1 MQQGFVDLRAN
12 VDATAGNES
21 FWPSFTDIMT
31 VVVMIFLLASTIL
44 ILRNWELV
52 AELRASIEA
61 ERQAAALAQTT
72 SEVNVTLQEQLVQAQ
87 HQISVMRMQL
97 MQAQEDD
104 QLNRQRL
111 VEKEQELL
119 QQRSQYQ
126 QLEDQLTAT
135 NRQYRALDERFTQLS
150 TEFEGYQQ
158 AYTQQETRLHAT
170 LQELAKL
177 EKRHQEQTA
186 ELGRVRQQSA
196 QSEQRLVVLQD
207 EFDVLKVKYD
217 KLVQP
222 ARTAKGKHVVE
233 VRYVKRGGR
242 YRISMKE
249 PGQFEH
255 RTVNRTRMERR
266 LTQLKN
272 RHADKLY
279 IKIIIPENSG
289 LSYNEAWNF
298 TKNLL
303 DKYDYYHQSSRQ
315 GG

>member
-12 VDATAGNES
+12 ADSTTGNES

-61 ERQAAALAQTT
+61 ERQAAALAQSTT
-72 SEVNVTLQEQLVQAQ
+72 EVNVTLQEQLVQAQ
-87 HQISVMRMQL
+87 HQISLMRMQL
-97 MQAQEDD
+97 MQAREDD

-111 VEKEQELL
+111 AEREQELL
-119 QQRSQYQ
+119 QQRNQYQ
-126 QLEDQLTAT
+126 QLEDRLAAAH
-135 NRQYRALDERFTQLS
+135 RQYRALDERFKQLG
-150 TEFEGYQQ
+150 TEFEASQQ
-158 AYTQQETRLHAT
+158 AYTQQETRLNAT
-170 LQELAKL
+170 LQELATL
-177 EKRHQEQTA
+177 ETSHQEQTA
-186 ELGRVRQQSA
+186 ELVRLRQQSA
-196 QSEQRLVVLQD
+196 QSEQRLSVLQD

-249 PGQFEH
+249 PGQATH
-255 RTVNRTRMERR
+255 KPLNRKQLERR
-266 LTQLKN
+266 LTQLKK
-272 RHADKLY
+272 RHAKRLY

-289 LSYNEAWNF
+289 LSYNEAWDF
-298 TKNLL
+298 TKKILE
-303 DKYDYYHQSSRQ
+303 KYDYYHQS
-315 GG
+315 